1 MVDYSTRRISKPLL
15 SEVSKALRS
24 IDAYGSVELY
34 VQNSTVTQIT
44 VRNIIKTNG
53 INNTHKLNEKK
64 RQ

>member
-1 MVDYSTRRISKPLL
+1 MVDYSTKRISKPLL

-34 VQNSTVTQIT
+34 VQDSTVTQIT

-53 INNTHKLNEKK
+53 INKTHKLNATK